1 MDNRP
6 VVSCVFSQRERRE
19 GGGVRAENGCKT
31 AFVGYLRG
39 LSVEFCV
46 EGRLIGRGG
55 LAEEWRIGE
64 SPGPCGGLDCGP
76 GTFWGPFLGP
86 EAVRRVR
93 PKSSGG
99 GVRQGVRFAEVSRG
113 DLGLV
118 GT

>member
-6 VVSCVFSQRERRE
+6 VVSCVFSQRERRV

-55 LAEEWRIGE
+55 L
-64 SPGPCGGLDCGP
+64 
-76 GTFWGPFLGP
+76 
-86 EAVRRVR
+86 
-93 PKSSGG
+93 GG
-99 GVRQGVRFAEVSRG
+99 GVVDWGESWTVWRARLWAWDV
-113 DLGLV
+113 LGSV
-118 GT
+118 FGP